1 MGVAISGF
9 MARQPFSSFEILE
22 CQTFG
27 EKLWNWVDKR
37 EEIPAWFLRY
47 FTLIEIALRLPAL
60 FVRSSFGFH
69 YFNTKIRQFS
79 FVFHL

>member
-9 MARQPFSSFEILE
+9 LARQPFSSFEILE

-37 EEIPAWFLRY
+37 EEIPA
-47 FTLIEIALRLPAL
+47 
-60 FVRSSFGFH
+60 
-69 YFNTKIRQFS
+69 
-79 FVFHL
+79 